1 MQIKKLSWLIF
12 LFSFQSIFLNV
23 NGQNSSSRLRFNY
36 LTIEEGLPNNKV
48 NSIEMD
54 NYGFMWFATNDGV
67 CRFDG
72 VEVKPYGLSD
82 YTITGDQVRTS
93 LVNSILVDDEGEI
106 LIGAYTLFYYNKI
119 TDKFEIYPF
128 KNTVVP
134 LKRIRSLEKDSKN
147 RVWIGDQTGLYSFNP
162 EAKDSLLAYPYSE
175 KETID
180 IQSILPLGDSL
191 LIGTDKHGVLV
202 YDIIHKKFSPFLLFK
217 DKDSKNKVLCFFNDG
232 GKTIWMG
239 TNNNGIFEFN
249 LTDSSVKHIYLVSE
263 DDFSNR
269 VRDIVKDNEGNVW
282 IGSRGGLYKKNAH
295 SEDIELSANV
305 GHPYSKLLSNSIYDI
320 FIDKDQGL
328 WLGTFSGG
336 VNYADLNRKPFFH
349 FSAKEKGSKF
359 LNHNIVS
366 CFCEDKNG
374 NIYIGTE
381 GGLNFFNRPKEEF
394 TYYVHDND
402 DPNSISNDAIK
413 SIVCDNSGNL
423 WIGAGIGGLNYF
435 NPITKTFKKFLHDPK
450 NNKSLMN
457 DDINCLALDK
467 EQNLWI
473 ATDKGIDR
481 LPFGENNFQ
490 HMYRGTVEFLYQGK
504 EGGLWAGMYGDGLY
518 LFNPKSNTFEKY
530 FEEFVNSTVHTML
543 IDSENNLWVGGNR
556 GITYINTSD
565 SSRYDYSTKNGLPTN
580 LIMGILE
587 DNQKN
592 LWISTTS
599 GLLKYEGAVMH
610 PDRLS
615 YRTYSLS
622 DGIQSKQFYPNSCM
636 KNSSNEMFFGG
647 INGFNLFNPALIKEN
662 RIPPRLGFTGLRIY
676 NQLVQVGQKYEG
688 KVILAK
694 PLNETHQINLS
705 YKLKVVTF
713 DFVAIHYSNPKQNK
727 YRYKLMPLE
736 KDWNY
741 TSAERSDATYTNL
754 QGGEY
759 TFMVEASNSD
769 GFWSDSQLKLSVI
782 VSPPFWQTWWFV
794 IISVLLLVLV
804 IVSYYLY
811 RIASLKRYSA
821 VLEKDVLDR
830 TKELQ
835 KQKETLQELNL
846 MKDKFFSI
854 IAHDLKNP
862 FQAVLGFTD
871 ILESE
876 YDNLADEDRIAY
888 IQYVSESAKNIYN
901 LLTNLLTWARAQTST
916 ISVKPKVLDLH
927 EIIEQ
932 TLELLKNNYQNKSI
946 DIKNKVVNPVKVFAD
961 KNMTDTVL
969 RNIISNAIKF
979 TPINGKIVIDLSQ
992 INSMIQVSVKDTG
1005 VGMTKDDLNNLF
1017 AIDKAVSRKGTAGE
1031 SGTGFG
1037 LLICKEFILRNG
1049 GRIWVESELDHG
1061 STFYFTLKIPKE
1073 DIS

>member
-1 MQIKKLSWLIF
+1 MQIKKFSWLIF
-12 LFSFQSIFLNV
+12 LFFIQSLLLSVF
-23 NGQNSSSRLRFNY
+23 GQNSSSRLQFNY

-48 NSIEMD
+48 NSIGID

-72 VEVKPYGLSD
+72 LEVKQYGLSD
-82 YTITGDQVRTS
+82 YSITGDQVRTS

-106 LIGAYTLFYYNKI
+106 FIGAYSLFYYNKI

-134 LKRIRSLEKDSKN
+134 LKRIRTLEKESKN

-175 KETID
+175 TETID

-191 LIGTDKHGVLV
+191 LIGTNKHGVLV
-202 YDIIHKKFSPFLLFK
+202 YDIKHKEFSPFLPFK
-217 DKDSKNKVLCFFNDG
+217 DKDFNNKALCFFNDG

-239 TNNNGIFEFN
+239 TNNNGIFKFS

-269 VRDIVKDNEGNVW
+269 VRDIVKDNEGNIW

-295 SEDIELSANV
+295 SEDIKLSANV
-305 GHPYSKLLSNSIYDI
+305 HHPYSKLLSNSIYDI
-320 FIDKDQGL
+320 FVDKNQII

-336 VNYADLNRKPFFH
+336 VNYADLYRKPFFH

-359 LNHNIVS
+359 LNHNIVT

-381 GGLNFFNRPKEEF
+381 GGVDFFNRQKEEF

-402 DPNSISNDAIK
+402 NPNSISNDAIK
-413 SIVCDNSGNL
+413 SIVCDDSGNL

-435 NPITKTFKKFLHDPK
+435 NPTTKTFKKFLHDP
-450 NNKSLMN
+450 NDSQSLIN
-457 DDINCLALDK
+457 DDINWLVLDK

-473 ATDKGIDR
+473 ATDAGIDM
-481 LPFGENNFQ
+481 LPDGETNF
-490 HMYRGTVEFLYQGK
+490 HHVYKGTVEFLYQNKDGR
-504 EGGLWAGMYGDGLY
+504 LWAGINGDGLC

-530 FEEFVNSTVHTML
+530 FKEFVNSTVRTML
-543 IDSENNLWVGGNR
+543 IDTENNLWVGGSR

-587 DNQKN
+587 DEQKN

-599 GLLKYEGAVMH
+599 GLLKYEGAVLH
-610 PDRLS
+610 PDSLS
-615 YRTYSLS
+615 YRTYSFA

-636 KNSSNEMFFGG
+636 KNSSNELFFGG
-647 INGFNLFNPALIKEN
+647 INGFNLFDPALIKEN
-662 RIPPRLGFTGLRIY
+662 RITPRLAFTGLRIY
-676 NQLVQVGQKYEG
+676 NQLVQVGQEYKG
-688 KVILAK
+688 KVVLAK

-705 YKLKVVTF
+705 YKNKVVTF

-727 YRYKLMPLE
+727 YRYRLMPLE
-736 KDWNY
+736 KEWNY

-782 VSPPFWQTWWFV
+782 VSPPFWQTWWFIFIFIFLL
-794 IISVLLLVLV
+794 III

-811 RIASLKRYSA
+811 RINALKRYSA
-821 VLEKDVLDR
+821 ALEKDVLDR

-876 YDNLADEDRIAY
+876 YHNLVDEEKMTY
-888 IQYVSESAKNIYN
+888 IKYVSESTQNIYS
-901 LLTNLLTWARAQTST
+901 LLTNLLTWAGAQTSK
-916 ISVKPKVLDLH
+916 ISFEPKVIDLR
-927 EIIEQ
+927 EIIKQ
-932 TLELLKNNYQNKSI
+932 TLELLKNNYQGKNI
-946 DIKNKVVNPVKVFAD
+946 TINNKVIGSEKVFAD
-961 KNMTDTVL
+961 KNMVETII
-969 RNIISNAIKF
+969 RNIITNAIKF
-979 TPINGKIVIDLSQ
+979 TTLNGEIVIDSLQSG
-992 INSMIQVSVKDTG
+992 SMIQVSVKDTG
-1005 VGMTKDDLNNLF
+1005 VGMTEDEVNNLF
-1017 AIDKAVSRKGTAGE
+1017 AIDKTVSKTGTSGE
-1031 SGTGFG
+1031 SGTGLG
-1037 LLICKEFILRNG
+1037 LLICKEFILKNG
-1049 GRIWVESELDHG
+1049 GKIWVESNPGHG
-1061 STFYFTLKIPKE
+1061 STFYFTLKKPAN
-1073 DIS
+1073 